1 MSDGESDHEET
12 EEIEAETK
20 SENEG
25 EEGEEESKSE
35 PEEAEEEAR
44 EEVPLNDEIVAQS
57 LSLLAKTGN
66 GLAHAYTRFEASN
79 RNLTDV
85 SRLESFVH
93 LRFIDLSNNR
103 LRSVAALNR
112 LKFLLTLKLDSNE
125 LSTVDLQPLTYLQ
138 TLSLSNNRIRSAA
151 GIEQPRLETLNL
163 NHNQIDSCFGLEH
176 NKLPNL
182 TTLEMRE
189 NRLTT
194 TAGIDLPNLKSFYL
208 AMNMITKL
216 EDLDKMERLT
226 TLHLRDNKIETLDGF
241 YETMKQLQYVNLR
254 ANNVSDPL
262 ELKKLAV
269 LPMLRALVL
278 LETPISET
286 DSYRMEALVAIEKL
300 ERLDKDPFT
309 EDERSDAQEEQ
320 KRRAEELRE
329 STIDENGKAEGAPAA
344 AEEE

>member
-1 MSDGESDHEET
+1 MSDAESEHDEG

-25 EEGEEESKSE
+25 EEGEEEAKSE
-35 PEEAEEEAR
+35 PEEAEEEVR

-57 LSLLAKTGN
+57 LSLLAKTGS

-79 RNLTDV
+79 RNLTDI
-85 SRLESFVH
+85 SRLEAFVH

-125 LSTVDLQPLTYLQ
+125 LSTLDLQPLTYLQ
-138 TLSLSNNRIRSAA
+138 TLSVSNNRLRSAA

-163 NHNQIDSCFGLEH
+163 NHNQIDTCVGLEH
-176 NKLPNL
+176 TKLPNL
-182 TTLEMRE
+182 VTLEMRE

-194 TAGIDLPNLKSFYL
+194 TAGIDLPNLKSLFL
-208 AMNMITKL
+208 GMNMITKI
-216 EDLDKMERLT
+216 EDLENMSRLT
-226 TLHLRDNKIETLDGF
+226 TLHLRDNKVEVLDGF
-241 YETMKQLQYVNLR
+241 HESMKQLQYINLR
-254 ANNVSDPL
+254 TNNISDPL

-278 LETPISET
+278 LETPIAET

-320 KRRAEELRE
+320 KRRAEEMRE
-329 STIDENGKAEGAPAA
+329 SALDESNKEGEPTGPSD
-344 AEEE
+344 E